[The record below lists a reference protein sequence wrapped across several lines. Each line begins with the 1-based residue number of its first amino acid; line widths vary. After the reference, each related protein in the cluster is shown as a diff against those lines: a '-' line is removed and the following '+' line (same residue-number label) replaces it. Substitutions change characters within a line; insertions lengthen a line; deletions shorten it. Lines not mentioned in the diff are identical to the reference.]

1 MRYLIFNITVLSALG
16 YLFMASPEQSF
27 TSWIGKAPLMYDAAK
42 TAGRDGAAGIDS
54 SETAGTALLEA
65 MEPVVE
71 EVLSSSKA
79 PTPEQMPAKSR
90 ADAPLVEASNMQT
103 AEAAQLD
110 VDAGPD
116 VEPVTIQDIETIIRT
131 LLETRGGE
139 AGDRDDGV
147 APTTEASKVVPTAT
161 PPATPPATPAG
172 ISPAAPTAATLRQ
185 GAAPATA
192 SDHQAAVPSSPGPG
206 ALAKTLSTPSQ
217 TSPEAGPRIGT
228 APSET
233 QLASKAVAPSQ
244 AASSDMSDADIAAA
258 FAELQ
263 QSAGAQPSQTDPL
276 PSTDMAAFT
285 EAEANGVSA
294 GNLAS
299 LPAAQTAPVFM
310 SPRQRADSL
319 DLMVEE
325 LQLMYL
331 ERTGG

>member
-79 PTPEQMPAKSR
+79 PTPEQMPAGSQ
-90 ADAPLVEASNMQT
+90 ADAPLMEGSNMQT

-131 LLETRGGE
+131 LLETRVAE
-139 AGDRDDGV
+139 AGDREDGV
-147 APTTEASKVVPTAT
+147 APASEAIEAVPTT
-161 PPATPPATPAG
+161 
-172 ISPAAPTAATLRQ
+172 IPTAAALRPE
-185 GAAPATA
+185 GAVETA
-192 SDHQAAVPSSPGPG
+192 SDRQAAGRSSPVPSSPGPG
-206 ALAKTLSTPSQ
+206 TLAKTPSTPSQ

-228 APSET
+228 VPSGT

-244 AASSDMSDADIAAA
+244 AASSEMSDADIAAA
-258 FAELQ
+258 FAKLQ

-276 PSTDMAAFT
+276 PSTDMAAVT
-285 EAEANGVSA
+285 EAAANGVSA

>member
-1 MRYLIFNITVLSALG
+1 MKTATERLLKIYAALG
-16 YLFMASPEQSF
+16 L
-27 TSWIGKAPLMYDAAK
+27 K
-42 TAGRDGAAGIDS
+42 
-54 SETAGTALLEA
+54 
-65 MEPVVE
+65 
-71 EVLSSSKA
+71 
-79 PTPEQMPAKSR
+79 
-90 ADAPLVEASNMQT
+90 

-139 AGDRDDGV
+139 AGERDDGV

-161 PPATPPATPAG
+161 PPATPPG
-172 ISPAAPTAATLRQ
+172 ISPAAPTAATLRE

-206 ALAKTLSTPSQ
+206 ALAETLSTPSQ

-285 EAEANGVSA
+285 EAAANGVSA

>member
-79 PTPEQMPAKSR
+79 PTPEQMPAGSR

-103 AEAAQLD
+103 AEAAPLD
-110 VDAGPD
+110 GDAGPD

-131 LLETRGGE
+131 LLETRGAE

-147 APTTEASKVVPTAT
+147 APTTEANKVVPAAT
-161 PPATPPATPAG
+161 PPG

-192 SDHQAAVPSSPGPG
+192 SDRHAAVPSSPGPG
-206 ALAKTLSTPSQ
+206 TVAKTPSTPSQ

-228 APSET
+228 VPSET

-244 AASSDMSDADIAAA
+244 AASSEMSDADIAAA

-276 PSTDMAAFT
+276 PSTDMAAVT
-285 EAEANGVSA
+285 EAAANGVSA

>member
-27 TSWIGKAPLMYDAAK
+27 TSWVGKAPQMYDAAK
-42 TAGRDGAAGIDS
+42 TAGRDGAAGSDS

-71 EVLSSSKA
+71 EVLSSPKA
-79 PTPEQMPAKSR
+79 PTPEQMPVGSW

-103 AEAAQLD
+103 AEAAQMD
-110 VDAGPD
+110 VDAGRD

-147 APTTEASKVVPTAT
+147 APTTEAIKVVPTAT
-161 PPATPPATPAG
+161 PQATPPG
-172 ISPAAPTAATLRQ
+172 IAPAAPTAATLRQ

-206 ALAKTLSTPSQ
+206 ALAETLSMPSQ

-276 PSTDMAAFT
+276 PSTDMAAFA
-285 EAEANGVSA
+285 EAAANGVSA

>member
-27 TSWIGKAPLMYDAAK
+27 TSWISKAPLMYDAAK

-71 EVLSSSKA
+71 EVLSSSKP
-79 PTPEQMPAKSR
+79 PTPEQMPAGSR

-139 AGDRDDGV
+139 AGERDDGV

-161 PPATPPATPAG
+161 PPATPPG
-172 ISPAAPTAATLRQ
+172 ISPAAPTAATLRE

-206 ALAKTLSTPSQ
+206 ALAETLSAPSQ

-285 EAEANGVSA
+285 EAAANGVSA

>member
-42 TAGRDGAAGIDS
+42 TAGRDGAAGIDF

-79 PTPEQMPAKSR
+79 PTPEQMPAGSR
-90 ADAPLVEASNMQT
+90 ADAPLVEASNMQM
-103 AEAAQLD
+103 AEAAPLHG
-110 VDAGPD
+110 DAGPD

-131 LLETRGGE
+131 LLETRGAE

-147 APTTEASKVVPTAT
+147 APTTEANKVVPAAT
-161 PPATPPATPAG
+161 PPATPPR

-192 SDHQAAVPSSPGPG
+192 SDRQAAVPSSPGPG
-206 ALAKTLSTPSQ
+206 TLAKTPSTPSQ

-228 APSET
+228 VPSET

-244 AASSDMSDADIAAA
+244 AASSEMSDADIAAA

-276 PSTDMAAFT
+276 PSTDMAAVT
-285 EAEANGVSA
+285 KAAANGVSA

>member
-42 TAGRDGAAGIDS
+42 TAGRDRAAGIDS
-54 SETAGTALLEA
+54 SETAGTALIEA

-79 PTPEQMPAKSR
+79 PTPEQMPAGSR

-147 APTTEASKVVPTAT
+147 APTTEAIKVVPTAT
-161 PPATPPATPAG
+161 PQATPPG

-206 ALAKTLSTPSQ
+206 ALAETLSMPSQ

-285 EAEANGVSA
+285 EAAANGVSA

>member
-27 TSWIGKAPLMYDAAK
+27 TSWISKAPLMYDAAK

-71 EVLSSSKA
+71 EVLSSSKP
-79 PTPEQMPAKSR
+79 PTPEQMPAGSR

-139 AGDRDDGV
+139 AGERDDGV

-161 PPATPPATPAG
+161 PPATPPG
-172 ISPAAPTAATLRQ
+172 ISPAAPTAAKLRE

-206 ALAKTLSTPSQ
+206 ALAETLSTPSQ

-285 EAEANGVSA
+285 EAAANGVSA

>member
-54 SETAGTALLEA
+54 SKTAGTALLEA

-79 PTPEQMPAKSR
+79 PTPEQMPAGSR

-131 LLETRGGE
+131 LLETRVAE
-139 AGDRDDGV
+139 AGDREDGV
-147 APTTEASKVVPTAT
+147 APASEAIEAVPTT
-161 PPATPPATPAG
+161 
-172 ISPAAPTAATLRQ
+172 IPTAAALRPE
-185 GAAPATA
+185 GAVETA
-192 SDHQAAVPSSPGPG
+192 SDRQAAGWSSPVPSSPGPG
-206 ALAKTLSTPSQ
+206 TLAKTPSTPSQ
-217 TSPEAGPRIGT
+217 TSPEAGPRSGT
-228 APSET
+228 VPSET

-244 AASSDMSDADIAAA
+244 AASSEMSDADIAAA

-276 PSTDMAAFT
+276 PSTDMAVVT
-285 EAEANGVSA
+285 EAAANGVPA
-294 GNLAS
+294 GNLVS

-310 SPRQRADSL
+310 SPRQRANSL

>member
-27 TSWIGKAPLMYDAAK
+27 TSWISKAPLIYDAAK

-71 EVLSSSKA
+71 EVLSSSKP
-79 PTPEQMPAKSR
+79 PTPEQMPAGSR

-139 AGDRDDGV
+139 AGERDDGV

-161 PPATPPATPAG
+161 PPATPPG
-172 ISPAAPTAATLRQ
+172 ISPAAPTAATLRE

-206 ALAKTLSTPSQ
+206 ALAETLSTPSQ

-285 EAEANGVSA
+285 EAAANGVPA

>member
-1 MRYLIFNITVLSALG
+1 
-16 YLFMASPEQSF
+16 
-27 TSWIGKAPLMYDAAK
+27 
-42 TAGRDGAAGIDS
+42 
-54 SETAGTALLEA
+54 
-65 MEPVVE
+65 
-71 EVLSSSKA
+71 
-79 PTPEQMPAKSR
+79 
-90 ADAPLVEASNMQT
+90 MQT
-103 AEAAQLD
+103 AEAAKLD

-116 VEPVTIQDIETIIRT
+116 VEPVTIQDIETIIRN
-131 LLETRGGE
+131 LLETRVAG
-139 AGDRDDGV
+139 AGDQDDGV
-147 APTTEASKVVPTAT
+147 APTTETNKVVPTAT
-161 PPATPPATPAG
+161 SPG
-172 ISPAAPTAATLRQ
+172 ISPAAPMAATLRQ

-192 SDHQAAVPSSPGPG
+192 SDRQAAVPSSPGLG
-206 ALAKTLSTPSQ
+206 TLAKTPSTPSQ

-228 APSET
+228 VPSET

-244 AASSDMSDADIAAA
+244 AASSEMSDADIAAA

-276 PSTDMAAFT
+276 PSTDMAAVT
-285 EAEANGVSA
+285 KAAANGVSA

>member
-27 TSWIGKAPLMYDAAK
+27 TSWISKAPLMYDAAK

-54 SETAGTALLEA
+54 SETAGTALLDA

-71 EVLSSSKA
+71 EVLSSSKP
-79 PTPEQMPAKSR
+79 PTPEQMPAGSR

-139 AGDRDDGV
+139 AGERDDGV

-161 PPATPPATPAG
+161 PPATPPG
-172 ISPAAPTAATLRQ
+172 ISPAAPTAATLRE

-192 SDHQAAVPSSPGPG
+192 SDHQAAVPSSRGPG
-206 ALAKTLSTPSQ
+206 ALAETLSTPSQ

-285 EAEANGVSA
+285 EAAANGVSA

>member
-42 TAGRDGAAGIDS
+42 TAGRDGAARIDS

-79 PTPEQMPAKSR
+79 PTPELMPAGSR
-90 ADAPLVEASNMQT
+90 ADAPAVEASNMQT
-103 AEAAQLD
+103 AEAAKLD

-116 VEPVTIQDIETIIRT
+116 VEPVTIQDIETIIRN
-131 LLETRGGE
+131 LLETRVAG
-139 AGDRDDGV
+139 AGDQDDGV
-147 APTTEASKVVPTAT
+147 APTTETNKVVPTAT
-161 PPATPPATPAG
+161 SPG
-172 ISPAAPTAATLRQ
+172 ISPAAPMAATLRQ

-192 SDHQAAVPSSPGPG
+192 SDRQAAVPSSQGLG
-206 ALAKTLSTPSQ
+206 TLAKTPSTPSQ

-228 APSET
+228 VPSKT
-233 QLASKAVAPSQ
+233 QLASNAMALSQ
-244 AASSDMSDADIAAA
+244 AASSEMSDADIAAA

-263 QSAGAQPSQTDPL
+263 QSAGEQPSQTDPL
-276 PSTDMAAFT
+276 PSTDMAAVT
-285 EAEANGVSA
+285 EAVANGVSA

>member
-27 TSWIGKAPLMYDAAK
+27 TKWIGKAPLMYDAAK
-42 TAGRDGAAGIDS
+42 TAGRDGAAGVDS

-79 PTPEQMPAKSR
+79 PTPEQMPAGSR
-90 ADAPLVEASNMQT
+90 ADAPAVESSNMQT

-116 VEPVTIQDIETIIRT
+116 LEAVTIQDIETIIRT
-131 LLETRGGE
+131 LLETRVAG

-147 APTTEASKVVPTAT
+147 APTTETNQVVPTAT
-161 PPATPPATPAG
+161 SPG

-192 SDHQAAVPSSPGPG
+192 SDRQAAVPSSPSPG
-206 ALAKTLSTPSQ
+206 ALAKTPSTPLQ

-228 APSET
+228 VPSET
-233 QLASKAVAPSQ
+233 QLASKAVPPSQ
-244 AASSDMSDADIAAA
+244 AASSEMSDADIAAA

-276 PSTDMAAFT
+276 PSTDMAAVT
-285 EAEANGVSA
+285 EAAANGVSA

-299 LPAAQTAPVFM
+299 LPAAQIAPVFM

>member
-27 TSWIGKAPLMYDAAK
+27 TSWISKAPLMYDAAK

-71 EVLSSSKA
+71 EVLSSSKP
-79 PTPEQMPAKSR
+79 PTPEQMPAGSR

-139 AGDRDDGV
+139 AGERDDGV

-161 PPATPPATPAG
+161 PPATPPG
-172 ISPAAPTAATLRQ
+172 ISPAAPTAATLRE

-192 SDHQAAVPSSPGPG
+192 SDHQAAVPSSRGPG
-206 ALAKTLSTPSQ
+206 ALAETLSTPSQ

-285 EAEANGVSA
+285 EAAANGVSA

>member
-27 TSWIGKAPLMYDAAK
+27 TSWISKAPLMYDAAK

-71 EVLSSSKA
+71 EVLSSSKP
-79 PTPEQMPAKSR
+79 PTPEQMPAGSR

-139 AGDRDDGV
+139 AGERDDGV

-161 PPATPPATPAG
+161 PPG
-172 ISPAAPTAATLRQ
+172 ISPAAPTAATLRE

-206 ALAKTLSTPSQ
+206 ALAETLSTPSQ

-285 EAEANGVSA
+285 EAAANGVSA

>member
-65 MEPVVE
+65 MEPAVE

-79 PTPEQMPAKSR
+79 PTPEQMPAGSH

-131 LLETRGGE
+131 LLETRGGG
-139 AGDRDDGV
+139 AGDRDDGM
-147 APTTEASKVVPTAT
+147 APTTEANKVVPAAT
-161 PPATPPATPAG
+161 PPG

-192 SDHQAAVPSSPGPG
+192 SDRRAAVPSSPGPG
-206 ALAKTLSTPSQ
+206 TLAKTPSTPSQ

-228 APSET
+228 VPSET
-233 QLASKAVAPSQ
+233 QLANKAAAPSQ
-244 AASSDMSDADIAAA
+244 AAPSEMSDADIAAA

-263 QSAGAQPSQTDPL
+263 HSAGTQPSQTDPL

-285 EAEANGVSA
+285 EAAANGVSA

>member
-42 TAGRDGAAGIDS
+42 TAGRDGAAGINS

-79 PTPEQMPAKSR
+79 PTPEQMPAGSR
-90 ADAPLVEASNMQT
+90 ADAPLVEASNMQM
-103 AEAAQLD
+103 AEAAPLHG
-110 VDAGPD
+110 DAGPD

-131 LLETRGGE
+131 LLETRGAE

-147 APTTEASKVVPTAT
+147 APTTEANKVVPAAT
-161 PPATPPATPAG
+161 PPATPPANPPG

-192 SDHQAAVPSSPGPG
+192 SDRQAAVPSSPGPG
-206 ALAKTLSTPSQ
+206 TLAKTPSTPSQ

-228 APSET
+228 VPSET

-244 AASSDMSDADIAAA
+244 AASSEMSDADIAAA

-276 PSTDMAAFT
+276 PSTDMAAVT
-285 EAEANGVSA
+285 KAAANGVSA

>member
-1 MRYLIFNITVLSALG
+1 
-16 YLFMASPEQSF
+16 
-27 TSWIGKAPLMYDAAK
+27 
-42 TAGRDGAAGIDS
+42 
-54 SETAGTALLEA
+54 

-79 PTPEQMPAKSR
+79 PTPEQMPAGSR

-103 AEAAQLD
+103 AEAAPLD
-110 VDAGPD
+110 GDAGPD

-131 LLETRGGE
+131 LLETRGAE

-147 APTTEASKVVPTAT
+147 APTTEANKVVPAAT
-161 PPATPPATPAG
+161 PPG

-192 SDHQAAVPSSPGPG
+192 SDRQAAVPSSPGPG
-206 ALAKTLSTPSQ
+206 TLAKTPSTPSQ

-228 APSET
+228 VPSET

-244 AASSDMSDADIAAA
+244 AAPSEMSDADIAAA

-263 QSAGAQPSQTDPL
+263 HSAGAQPSQTDPL
-276 PSTDMAAFT
+276 PSTDMAAVT
-285 EAEANGVSA
+285 EAAANGVSA